1 MMRDLTSSTIQYED
15 TIDDEAEAEESR
27 KVRILM
33 PRKFRKTAKGTQTP
47 HTKEELDGLTNMQI
61 SELYPARRDEIMV
74 SAGGGGGG
82 GDDMRTMM
90 RSSSGR
96 LLSRGD
102 GGGGSATS
110 TGVSPLPNVKL
121 TSYLTGEYKYANE
134 LEKTIKRNQYVDL

>member
-15 TIDDEAEAEESR
+15 TVDDEAEESR
-27 KVRILM
+27 KVRILT

-61 SELYPARRDEIMV
+61 SELYPARRDDIMV
-74 SAGGGGGG
+74 SAGGGGG
-82 GDDMRTMM
+82 DDTRTIM

-102 GGGGSATS
+102 GGGGGGGGGVTS
-110 TGVSPLPNVKL
+110 TVVSPIPNVKL

-134 LEKTIKRNQYVDL
+134 LEKTMKRHQYMDL